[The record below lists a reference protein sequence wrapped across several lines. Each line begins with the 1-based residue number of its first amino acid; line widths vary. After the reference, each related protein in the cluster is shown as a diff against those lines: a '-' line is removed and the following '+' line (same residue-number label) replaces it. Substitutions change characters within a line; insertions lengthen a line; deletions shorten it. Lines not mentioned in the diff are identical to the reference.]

1 MDYINICILLNSNLL
16 SLPILSKY
24 IIMDSWNVEN
34 FPYLQ
39 SLHSSDLLTWCMLS
53 VSFQVLLLVILSRA
67 STWVFDSKTQINLL
81 TCKWKNILTHPTTLP
96 PKNLKTVVTLVHSES
111 TGPCQLI
118 ELHTSI
124 YNPWCFA
131 TLATSYIYV
140 GEERNEEALLPG
152 ECANIAVATSCK
164 THHTH
169 SQKCGLLLM
178 QAGGGAAAARRRRPT
193 AQQAGGAIGT
203 PCQDPA

>member
-16 SLPILSKY
+16 SLPHLSKY
-24 IIMDSWNVEN
+24 IIMDSWIVEK
-34 FPYLQ
+34 FPYLP

-67 STWVFDSKTQINLL
+67 STWVFDSKTQINLQ

-124 YNPWCFA
+124 YNPLCTQRGGHASIWPK
-131 TLATSYIYV
+131 LVI
-140 GEERNEEALLPG
+140 LPNFLG
-152 ECANIAVATSCK
+152 QMGWV
-164 THHTH
+164 
-169 SQKCGLLLM
+169 
-178 QAGGGAAAARRRRPT
+178 RPN
-193 AQQAGGAIGT
+193 
-203 PCQDPA
+203 

>member
-1 MDYINICILLNSNLL
+1 MEKYFKLSNS
-16 SLPILSKY
+16 
-24 IIMDSWNVEN
+24 
-34 FPYLQ
+34 
-39 SLHSSDLLTWCMLS
+39 
-53 VSFQVLLLVILSRA
+53 
-67 STWVFDSKTQINLL
+67 
-81 TCKWKNILTHPTTLP
+81 TLP
-96 PKNLKTVVTLVHSES
+96 TKNLKTVVTLVHSES

-140 GEERNEEALLPG
+140 GEELLPG

-178 QAGGGAAAARRRRPT
+178 QPGGAAAAHMAAASAHCSAGRRRNRDSLPRSCLEAFLPT
-193 AQQAGGAIGT
+193 PAATARRAAPHGAHGRRRQAH
-203 PCQDPA
+203 

>member
-1 MDYINICILLNSNLL
+1 MLRTFL
-16 SLPILSKY
+16 
-24 IIMDSWNVEN
+24 
-34 FPYLQ
+34 YLQ

-67 STWVFDSKTQINLL
+67 STWVFDSKTQINLQ

-96 PKNLKTVVTLVHSES
+96 PKNFKTVVTLVHSES

>member
-1 MDYINICILLNSNLL
+1 MDYINICILLNSNSLIKIYYHGFMKCWEL
-16 SLPILSKY
+16 SLPSIIAQQWSSNTVYAIIQSK
-24 IIMDSWNVEN
+24 
-34 FPYLQ
+34 
-39 SLHSSDLLTWCMLS
+39 
-53 VSFQVLLLVILSRA
+53 VSYQVLLLVILSRA
-67 STWVFDSKTQINLL
+67 STRVFDSKTQINLQ
-81 TCKWKNILTHPTTLP
+81 TCKWKNILTHPNTLP

-178 QAGGGAAAARRRRPT
+178 QPGGAAAAWRLRGGVGPLLSRQA
-193 AQQAGGAIGT
+193 AQ
-203 PCQDPA
+203 